1 MPYNIVRLGDETRI
15 HTSTSGP
22 QYGIQ
27 WVELPDGRFVMLWY
41 GDGDQ
46 PGQGDTSGYFQQLFD
61 ANGQKI
67 GSETRVNDT
76 IDGSVGS
83 EAFSVSLPI
92 GGWGSL
98 WKSSNGDPLQT
109 SNIYFRPFGADGVP
123 GEQVRI
129 CLLYTSDAADE

>member
-67 GSETRVNDT
+67 GSETRVNGT

-92 GGWGSL
+92 GGVGI
-98 WKSSNGDPLQT
+98 PLEIVQRRPSPDQQHLLPPIRRGRRT
-109 SNIYFRPFGADGVP
+109 WRAGQDQHDAGRFR
-123 GEQVRI
+123 R
-129 CLLYTSDAADE
+129 S